1 MSSYGQTLTRL
12 ARYEEAEHLLLEA
25 HQILSAARGDDDKYT
40 VEAARALADLYDSW
54 HEADPEAGHDSK
66 TARWRAEEPRNEENL
81 ERRTWTP
88 TLHLTLA
95 TESACSWGNP
105 IPQIVSIRRRHEW
118 VSKFSVPPSGA
129 ILAILTTPS

>member
-1 MSSYGQTLTRL
+1 MSSSRRHLPDGHWRTGTYLSSYGKTLTRL

-66 TARWRAEEPRNEENL
+66 TARWRAEQPRDEGEDTHGAENGG
-81 ERRTWTP
+81 T
-88 TLHLTLA
+88 
-95 TESACSWGNP
+95 
-105 IPQIVSIRRRHEW
+105 
-118 VSKFSVPPSGA
+118 
-129 ILAILTTPS
+129 